1 MTQKSHTNRPVA
13 WLLVFSLCIAG
24 CYPPTV
30 VRPALEEENVFLFK
44 ISRNDITSVVT
55 TDGIAYMFE
64 KPPDVDENLIV
75 GEAKVR
81 VTEGFLATRAAIPL
95 SEVSEVSVKEIN
107 ATLTTVSIVFGI
119 VMISGIIVSGKF

>member
-13 WLLVFSLCIAG
+13 WLLVFSLSMVG
-24 CYPPTV
+24 CYTSTA

-55 TDGIAYMFE
+55 TDGIEYTFE

-119 VMISGIIVSGKF
+119 VMLAGIIVGGRF